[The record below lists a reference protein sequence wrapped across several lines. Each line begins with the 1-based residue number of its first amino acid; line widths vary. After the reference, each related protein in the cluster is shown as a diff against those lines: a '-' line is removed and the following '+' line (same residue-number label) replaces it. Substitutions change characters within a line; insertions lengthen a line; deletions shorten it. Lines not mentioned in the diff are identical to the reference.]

1 MLISLYDV
9 KCRPEGWRQVRL
21 DSAEPERVL
30 DSQIGALI
38 YECHGCQPAVWAKEW
53 WPMREGR
60 WAALVDLCKIVCRL
74 GVCVAGVF
82 YPIFFANWMVVG
94 RGGLEPPT
102 SRLSGVR
109 SNHLSYRPS

>member
-38 YECHGCQPAVWAKEW
+38 YECHGCQPAVWAREW
-53 WPMREGR
+53 RPMRDGR
-60 WAALVDLCKIVCRL
+60 WAALVDLAGKIVCRL
-74 GVCVAGVF
+74 GACGWWCASSL
-82 YPIFFANWMVVG
+82 
-94 RGGLEPPT
+94 RCKLDGGG
-102 SRLSGVR
+102 SRR
-109 SNHLSYRPS
+109 T